1 MFLSSP
7 SYQVPLRIFQVP
19 LLCHDCL
26 LYCFRRKPVAQSQ
39 QTQSQQGGSHMQPI
53 SHCDGFI
60 PQTLFSNKFCCKLC
74 EPKLASTTL
83 DSLSVGFIQN
93 PYAKSMC

>member
-1 MFLSSP
+1 
-7 SYQVPLRIFQVP
+7 
-19 LLCHDCL
+19 
-26 LYCFRRKPVAQSQ
+26 
-39 QTQSQQGGSHMQPI
+39 MQPI